1 MRSAFVTHQYNYPI
15 VDHLLVTEGVPL
27 RFLFPLLTFALAL
40 LVVACNAEPPRRS
53 LLAVSLAA
61 PNTQPTADRN
71 DPVIAEGRAQYDL
84 VCAHCHG
91 YNLEGQLVE
100 TLADTRALGMNTVP
114 APGPSGHFWQHP
126 DQLLIRVIQ
135 EGIQNPLDQFPMA
148 AFGADLTEDQIRAI
162 LAYIKTSWTDE
173 QRDYQAQ
180 LTVDWAER
188 LESLGLGD
196 E

>member
-1 MRSAFVTHQYNYPI
+1 
-15 VDHLLVTEGVPL
+15 L
-27 RFLFPLLTFALAL
+27 RILFSLLTISLAL

-53 LLAVSLAA
+53 LLAVTLAA
-61 PNTQPTADRN
+61 SDAQPTPDLS
-71 DPVIAEGRAQYDL
+71 DPLIAEGRAQYDL

-91 YNLEGQLVE
+91 YNLEGQLAD

-114 APGPSGHFWQHP
+114 APGATGHFWQHP
-126 DQLLIRVIQ
+126 DQLLIRVVQ

-148 AFGADLTEDQIRAI
+148 AFGADLSEDQIRAI

-173 QRDYQAQ
+173 QRTYQAQ
-180 LTVDWAER
+180 LTEDWAQR
-188 LESLGLGD
+188 LEALGLGD